1 MNKRTL
7 SLSPAF
13 ALVFTL
19 VFVCDVQAQ
28 RTVAQRPRTN
38 ASNVLNT
45 LPPSDAVIFV
55 DVRRLL
61 NEAIPGVFASE
72 PAKLAQ
78 VSTQIDSFK
87 TKTGIDPRSFDRLA
101 VGLRYTYPAAGI
113 TKVESVAIARG
124 TFNAG
129 TVVAAGRLA
138 ANGKFQEQKYKG
150 ATIYVFSLN
159 DQVRLFG
166 LFNLRVSDL
175 AVSILDANTVAMGSP
190 LSVRGAIDAG
200 KVGKH
205 ASSELIAL
213 ATSDPKAMIGFGGNV
228 SPALL
233 KNLNFGNDMLAK
245 DMSSIRQVYGSVGA
259 NDASFSVS
267 LVARTFNPAQA
278 RSLSDTVAGLK
289 QLGDLFVGRLPEAKR
304 KLAQSALDNLKIDAQ
319 GNELRIRADVSQA
332 DVASVIKTP

>member
-1 MNKRTL
+1 MNKTTL
-7 SLSPAF
+7 ALSPAF

-28 RTVAQRPRTN
+28 RTAARLPRTN
-38 ASNVLNT
+38 ASNILNT

-78 VSTQIDSFK
+78 VNTQIDSFK

-101 VGLRYTYPAAGI
+101 VGLRYTYPAAGV
-113 TKVESVAIARG
+113 TESVAIAHG
-124 TFNAG
+124 TFNPG
-129 TVVAAGRLA
+129 TVVAAGRPA
-138 ANGKFQEQKYKG
+138 ANGKFQELKYKG

-159 DQVRLFG
+159 EQVRLFG

-175 AVSILDANTVAMGSP
+175 AMSIIDANTVAMGSP
-190 LSVRGAIDAG
+190 ASVRGMIDAG
-200 KVGKH
+200 KVGKR

-213 ATSDPKAMIGFGGNV
+213 ATSDPKAIIGFGGNV

-233 KNLNFGNDMLAK
+233 KNLNFGNDVLAK
-245 DMSSIRQVYGSVGA
+245 DISSIRQVYGSVGSSG
-259 NDASFSVS
+259 ASFSVS

-278 RSLSDTVAGLK
+278 LSLSDTVTGLK
-289 QLGDLFVGRLPEAKR
+289 QLGGLFVGRLPEAKR
-304 KLAQSALDNLKIDAQ
+304 KLAQGALDNLKIDTQ
-319 GNELRIRADVSQA
+319 GNELRIRTDVSQA